1 MAERRT
7 QAERTAES
15 RQRLID
21 ATIRLLPK
29 RGYARTSLAEIGR
42 EAGVSRGLVTH
53 HFGSKEACMI
63 AVAEH
68 IGTSVEERINQAD
81 LHGLDALDR
90 TIDVYFDASR
100 SEGSIAV
107 ALFIILMESVT
118 SAPALRP
125 AVAKYNAR
133 IREFLS
139 GLLATATEP
148 DGSRLNRR
156 DADALAVLV
165 EALLRG
171 VALQW
176 LADPQGIE
184 LDQAAAQAKFM
195 VRDAVAGCVSR
206 SRTTSSA

>member
-1 MAERRT
+1 M
-7 QAERTAES
+7 
-15 RQRLID
+15 ID

-53 HFGSKEACMI
+53 HFGSKEACMV

-68 IGTSVEERINQAD
+68 IGNSVEERINEAD

-100 SEGSIAV
+100 SEDSIAV

-139 GLLATATEP
+139 GLLASVIGP
-148 DGSRLNRR
+148 GGSRLDRR

-184 LDQAAAQAKFM
+184 LDQVAAQAKFM

-206 SRTTSSA
+206 SRTTSSV

>member
-15 RQRLID
+15 RRRLIE

-68 IGTSVEERINQAD
+68 IGNSVEERINQAD

-90 TIDVYFDASR
+90 TIDVYFDGSR
-100 SEGSIAV
+100 SEGSIAL

-139 GLLATATEP
+139 GLLASATEP
-148 DGSRLNRR
+148 DGSRLARR

-184 LDQAAAQAKFM
+184 LDQVAAQAKSM

-206 SRTTSSA
+206 SRATSSV

>member
-29 RGYARTSLAEIGR
+29 RGYARTSLVEIGR

-53 HFGSKEACMI
+53 HFGSKEACMM

-68 IGTSVEERINQAD
+68 IGKSVEERINQAD

-100 SEGSIAV
+100 SEDSIAL

-139 GLLATATEP
+139 DLLTSATEP
-148 DGSRLNRR
+148 DGSLLDRH

-184 LDQAAAQAKFM
+184 LDQIAAQAKSM
-195 VRDAVAGCVSR
+195 VRDAVAGSIRR
-206 SRTTSSA
+206 SRATSSI

>member
-1 MAERRT
+1 
-7 QAERTAES
+7 
-15 RQRLID
+15 
-21 ATIRLLPK
+21 
-29 RGYARTSLAEIGR
+29 
-42 EAGVSRGLVTH
+42 
-53 HFGSKEACMI
+53 MI

-68 IGTSVEERINQAD
+68 IGNSVEERINQAD

-90 TIDVYFDASR
+90 TIDVYFDGSR
-100 SEGSIAV
+100 SEGSIAL

-139 GLLATATEP
+139 GLLASATEP
-148 DGSRLNRR
+148 DGSRLARR

-184 LDQAAAQAKFM
+184 LDQVAAQAKSM

-206 SRTTSSA
+206 SRATSSV

>member
-7 QAERTAES
+7 QADRTAES
-15 RQRLID
+15 RQRLIL

-63 AVAEH
+63 AVAQH
-68 IGTSVEERINQAD
+68 IGNTVEERINQAN
-81 LHGLDALDR
+81 LHGLDAVDK
-90 TIDVYFDASR
+90 TIEVYFDASR
-100 SEGSIAV
+100 NEDSNAL

-118 SAPALRP
+118 SVPALRP

-139 GLLATATEP
+139 DLLVSAAGP
-148 DGSRLNRR
+148 DGSVLDRR

-165 EALLRG
+165 EGLLRG

-176 LADPQGIE
+176 LADPERIE
-184 LDQAAAQAKFM
+184 LDHVATQAKCM
-195 VRDAVAGCVSR
+195 VRDAVAGCIMR
-206 SRTTSSA
+206 SRTIPSV